1 MVSARIAGRFRG
13 AAGRAGRR
21 RRERAAGV
29 GRDAETP
36 PPPASAARER
46 RRLLLS
52 LGLGTALVAVVF
64 GVVAFGYYR
73 EFYRPPRVWAGSV
86 NNVEFTMGDLVQ
98 RIRVLQGVNRYQ
110 GGQVNLGIVPFEYL
124 QGLVNAEILRQEAP
138 GLGLQPPP
146 DAVDAAVRAQ
156 FAPTLAPGQE
166 ADPGQLEQ
174 EFRNSYQI
182 FLTATGLSDGDFRVI
197 TEENLTLGAL
207 TQRLAQQVES
217 PLPQVEVQWIRL
229 PLDDSLSE
237 ATGLQPEEVASRLAV
252 EEFAAVAQEVS
263 RTGGYADASGYVG
276 WVPRGA
282 FPQLDPLLFGDPER
296 NAEPLAPGEISR
308 PVFTQD
314 EQSAAFIVQL
324 LSAPQER
331 ELSDAMRRRLNFQ
344 RVEDWQNERLQ
355 QGSENGTVR
364 MNFNSRLYE
373 WVADQV
379 AVTAPRIAPRQQ
391 NPAGAPGVG
400 GG

>member
-13 AAGRAGRR
+13 GAGRAGRR
-21 RRERAAGV
+21 RRERVDGV
-29 GRDAETP
+29 DRGAETP
-36 PPPASAARER
+36 PPPAAVRER

-124 QGLVNAEILRQEAP
+124 QGLVNAEILRQAAP
-138 GLGLQPPP
+138 DLGIQPPP
-146 DAVDAAVRAQ
+146 EAVDAAVRAQ

-207 TQRLAQQVES
+207 TQLLSQQIES
-217 PLPQVEVQWIRL
+217 PQPQVEVQWIRL

-296 NAEPLAPGEISR
+296 NAEPLTPGEISR

-324 LSAPQER
+324 LAAPQER

-344 RVEDWQNERLQ
+344 GVEDWQNARLQ
-355 QGSENGTVR
+355 EGSENGTVR

-391 NPAGAPGVG
+391 NPAGPPGLG